1 MYFITIKIS
10 GKIEENPAGLQ
21 SKSCNRLSICHW
33 NLNSIPA
40 YDFIKL
46 SPFHHAYISVNQ
58 FDIWLSRTYLDSST
72 SSNDDNLEVPGY
84 TLVHT
89 DNQSDTKRD
98 RVCVY
103 LNSLPLKV
111 LYTNLLK
118 ECINFEITRFDL
130 TFKK

>member
-1 MYFITIKIS
+1 M
-10 GKIEENPAGLQ
+10 
-21 SKSCNRLSICHW
+21 
-33 NLNSIPA
+33 NSIPT

-111 LYTNLLK
+111 LYTNFLK